1 MMRRPWSF
9 DSFHLKVIALVT
21 MLLDHVGA
29 IIVSYFW
36 PGSVVYA
43 LLRIIGRIAFP
54 LFAFMI
60 SEGVLH
66 SKKPIRYLIR
76 LVVMGLFI
84 GTAIYWIDASASFSF
99 FSGNIFVDLLIGA
112 LAIYALRQ
120 KGWLK
125 ALVAIPAGIAV
136 ALFAFEVPVFLE
148 MEYHLYGFTMMV
160 GFYLAHQFTN
170 WYLRRQ
176 TGKFGISYVGLT
188 LTPQYQQQQNL
199 YASIW
204 LLTSNLIWYIIYL
217 IDADFVSL
225 SMGAQT
231 YSIMAAIFIY
241 AYSGRRG
248 YNKAWFQYGSYA
260 FYPLHLAILYG
271 ILQLVI
277 LLSN

>member
-1 MMRRPWSF
+1 
-9 DSFHLKVIALVT
+9 
-21 MLLDHVGA
+21 MLIDHVGA

-36 PGSVVYA
+36 PGGVLYA
-43 LLRIIGRIAFP
+43 ILRIIGRIAYP

-66 SKKPIRYLIR
+66 TKKPIGYLAR
-76 LVVMGLFI
+76 LALMGLLI
-84 GTAIYWIDASASFSF
+84 GTSIYFIDTNTSFSF
-99 FSGNIFVDLLIGA
+99 FNGNIFVDLLIGA

-125 ALVAIPAGIAV
+125 ALVAIPTAIAI
-136 ALFAFEVPVFLE
+136 ALFVYKAPVFLE
-148 MEYHLYGFTMMV
+148 MEYHLYGFTMTV

-176 TGKFGISYVGLT
+176 TERFGINYVGMT

-204 LLTSNLIWYIIYL
+204 LLVINLIWYIIFL

-231 YSIMAAIFIY
+231 YAIMAAFFIF

-248 YNKAWFQYGSYA
+248 YNKPWFQYGSYA
-260 FYPLHLAILYG
+260 FYPLHLLALFG
-271 ILQLVI
+271 ILQLVVY
-277 LLSN
+277 LSN

>member
-1 MMRRPWSF
+1 MIRRPWSF

-21 MLLDHVGA
+21 MLIDHVGA

-60 SEGVLH
+60 SQGVLH

-76 LVVMGLFI
+76 LAVMGLFI
-84 GTAIYWIDASASFSF
+84 GTAIYWIDANASFPF
-99 FSGNIFVDLLIGA
+99 FSGNIFVDLFIGA

-136 ALFAFEVPVFLE
+136 ALFVFEAPVFLE
-148 MEYHLYGFTMMV
+148 MEYHLYGFTMTI

-204 LLTSNLIWYIIYL
+204 LLTINLIWYIIYL
-217 IDADFVSL
+217 IDADFVNL

-231 YSIMAAIFIY
+231 YSIMAAFFLY

-260 FYPLHLAILYG
+260 FYPLHLVILYG

>member
-1 MMRRPWSF
+1 
-9 DSFHLKVIALVT
+9 LIALVT
-21 MLLDHVGA
+21 MLIDHIGA

-36 PGSVVYA
+36 PGGVVYA

-66 SKKPIRYLIR
+66 SKKPIRYLMR
-76 LVVMGLFI
+76 LAVSALLI
-84 GTAIYWIDASASFSF
+84 GTAIYIIDANSSFSF
-99 FSGNIFVDLLIGA
+99 FNGNIFVDLLVAA
-112 LAIYALRQ
+112 LAIFALRQ
-120 KGWLK
+120 KGWFK
-125 ALVAIPAGIAV
+125 ALAVIPTAAAV
-136 ALFAFEVPVFLE
+136 ALFIFDAPVFLE
-148 MEYHLYGFTMMV
+148 MEYHLYGFTMAV
-160 GFYLAHQFTN
+160 GFYLIRQLGN

-176 TGKFGISYVGLT
+176 TEKFGISYVGMT
-188 LTPQYQQQQNL
+188 LTPQYQQQQNV

-204 LLTSNLIWYIIYL
+204 LLTVNLIWYIIFV
-217 IDADFVSL
+217 IDADFVNL

-231 YSIMAAIFIY
+231 YSIMAAFFLF

-260 FYPLHLAILYG
+260 FYPLHLIVLYG

-277 LLSN
+277 LLSI